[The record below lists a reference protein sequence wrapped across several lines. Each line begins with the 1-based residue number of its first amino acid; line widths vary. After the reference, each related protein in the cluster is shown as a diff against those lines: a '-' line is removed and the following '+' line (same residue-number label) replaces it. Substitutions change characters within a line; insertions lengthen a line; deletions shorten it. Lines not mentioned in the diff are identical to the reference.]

1 MWWYLN
7 FLFIIVNVKFFMYLV
22 MLNSFVLYCFFF
34 YVFYII
40 INVLFLLVDLGWW
53 VLNKGWIFLGCI
65 LKNGDERFVIVIVGF
80 E

>member
-1 MWWYLN
+1 MWWYLY

-22 MLNSFVLYCFFF
+22 MLNSFVLYCCFF

-65 LKNGDERFVIVIVGF
+65 LKNGDERFVIVIVGI

>member
-65 LKNGDERFVIVIVGF
+65 LKNGDERFVIVIVGI

>member
-22 MLNSFVLYCFFF
+22 MLNSFVLYCCFF

-65 LKNGDERFVIVIVGF
+65 LKNGNERFVIVIVGI